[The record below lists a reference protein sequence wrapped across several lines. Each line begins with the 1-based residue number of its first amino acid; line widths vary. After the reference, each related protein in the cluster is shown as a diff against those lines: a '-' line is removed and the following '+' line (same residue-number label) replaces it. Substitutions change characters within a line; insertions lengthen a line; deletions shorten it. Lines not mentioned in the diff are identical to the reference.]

1 MKEIIDALRFVIVPL
16 TAVLAGCSFA
26 VTLPENGRLA
36 DVHEAFPNEAS
47 MTPPPELR
55 DAYERTIVHAPYAS
69 AYRAAQVGA
78 TEAGLQLVSSD
89 QHRGVILATAFQSN
103 ARAGRAS
110 IPGDRRYFYAIL
122 AREKGPKRTELT
134 IMVKAQQTC
143 SYQNPAGPGN
153 AMAVGLL
160 TVPMLNEKHDCE
172 AYSRL
177 HWANDAD
184 NDKARLGRYV
194 SAVRA
199 QLIKAGH
206 D

>member
-1 MKEIIDALRFVIVPL
+1 MMTVIDATRIVMVLL
-16 TAVLAGCSFA
+16 TAMLVGCSFN
-26 VTLPENGRLA
+26 VMLPENGRLA
-36 DVHEAFPNEAS
+36 DVHEAFPNEAN

-69 AYRAAQVGA
+69 AYRAAQVGV

-89 QHRGVILATAFQSN
+89 QHRGVILATAFQPN
-103 ARAGRAS
+103 VRAGRAS

-153 AMAVGLL
+153 AMAAGFL
-160 TVPMLNEKHDCE
+160 TVFMLNEKHDCE

-199 QLIKAGH
+199 QLIKAGYE
-206 D
+206 